1 MMDRYALRRKLRRAA
16 AWLEEGAKRAWYGTF
31 MPLWR
36 AQARRKRL
44 DLCGNYVAVLGSC
57 GKSTATMLL
66 GELLKPQRPTQPGY
80 FANNLRHV
88 FRHMRKLD
96 RRVDFF
102 VQEVSEFPLGIT
114 AEIGRAM
121 QPDGALVTAVGLDH
135 WSEFRTVENVAD
147 EIGHLL
153 AEISSSGVACLN
165 ADDPHVRS
173 MAARTSGRIVLFGR
187 SADAEVRAENLEAS
201 WPGGL
206 RFDLVIGERRRRVV
220 TRFVGTLLLP
230 SVLGALAVMH
240 AFDLDLDRAVADL
253 AQIEP
258 LGTRMRA
265 IPGDDGHTYVVDT
278 FKAPLWATR
287 LLIED
292 IPNMSQGRRI
302 LVLGQ
307 VSDIGNDS
315 SKKYRQ
321 LLRAASERCEMVIG
335 VGEAASAAER
345 LRRNEKRAN
354 VWPARDL
361 HEVAGML
368 AAEPPALVVVKGNK
382 LISYWSQL
390 KATSPLALSSA

>member
-1 MMDRYALRRKLRRAA
+1 MIDRYAFRRKLRRAA
-16 AWLEEGAKRAWYGTF
+16 ASLEEGAKRAWYGTF

-36 AQARRKRL
+36 AQARRKRF
-44 DLCGNYVAVLGSC
+44 DLCANYVAVLGSC

-66 GELLKPQRPTQPGY
+66 GEMLKLQRPTQPGY

-102 VQEVSEFPLGIT
+102 VQEVSEYPLGIT

-121 QPDGALVTAVGLDH
+121 RPDGALVTAVGLDH
-135 WSEFRTVENVAD
+135 WSAFRAVENVAE
-147 EIGHLL
+147 EIGHLI
-153 AEISSSGVACLN
+153 AEVSSSGVACLN
-165 ADDPHVRS
+165 ADDPHVRG

-187 SADAEVRAENLEAS
+187 SLDAEIRAENLQAS

-206 RFDLVIGERRRRVV
+206 CFDLVIGERRRRVV

-230 SVLGALAVMH
+230 SVLGALAVIY
-240 AFDLDLDRAVADL
+240 AFGLDIDRAVADL

-265 IPGDDGHTYVVDT
+265 VLGDDGHTYIVDT
-278 FKAPLWATR
+278 FKAPFWATR

-292 IPNMSQGRRI
+292 IPNMSSGRRI
-302 LVLGQ
+302 LVLGR
-307 VSDIGNDS
+307 VSDIGHDT

-321 LLRAASERCEMVIG
+321 LLRAASQHCDMVIG
-335 VGEAASAAER
+335 VEEAASSAER
-345 LRRNEKRAN
+345 LRRKEGRAN
-354 VWPARDL
+354 VWSARDL
-361 HEVAGML
+361 HEVADML
-368 AAEPPALVVVKGNK
+368 AAEQPALVVVKGNK
-382 LISYWSQL
+382 LIPYWSQL
-390 KATSPLALSSA
+390 KAESPLALSSV